1 MSKSNL
7 HYNIPTLEYE
17 ERRHVFDMCGW
28 INVKLKEMD
37 ETGNFDT
44 IYFERKGENLK
55 KLIEEAIPVAYLGLH
70 YFRIADDVYIQCN
83 SGNQP
88 YDAILDVVGFRNRS
102 IKIEVTT
109 TENDDSTMRRQS
121 LSRHG
126 FTYSSNSIRREL
138 GNIVS
143 EPEFVD
149 TFEEQQ
155 RLVDLAFNRFFE
167 KVKFGGYGED
177 TAILIRVDADK
188 PLSLERRAALV
199 NRTHRYLTE
208 HHPKVFAVFYCYVR
222 DFIIDEVK
230 EADYWH
236 MT

>member
-1 MSKSNL
+1 
-7 HYNIPTLEYE
+7 
-17 ERRHVFDMCGW
+17 
-28 INVKLKEMD
+28 MD

-44 IYFERKGENLK
+44 IYFERKGVNLK
-55 KLIEEAIPVAYLGLH
+55 KFLEEAIPVAYLGLH
-70 YFRIADDVYIQCN
+70 YFRIADDIYIQCK

-88 YDAILDVVGFRNRS
+88 YDAILEVVGFRNRS

-109 TENDDSTMRRQS
+109 TEDNDSTLRRQS

-126 FTYSSNSIRREL
+126 FTYSSGSIRREG

-149 TFEEQQ
+149 TLEEEQ
-155 RLVDLAFNRFFE
+155 RLIELAFNRFYE

-177 TAILIRVDADK
+177 TALLIRVDFHK
-188 PLSLERRAALV
+188 PLSLEGRAELV

-222 DFIIDEVK
+222 DSIIDEVK